1 MPVLP
6 RNRFLCRNRR
16 RSRPRSNILRRICR
30 FFNTLF
36 SCFPCVSSPDA
47 VESWN
52 STDIEELSSSEE
64 GYEDSECENMV
75 IRIVENDASRWDV
88 YSDDEDSIP
97 GQVDS
102 TSRFDVDR
110 RPTGGASNSPVRSKT
125 RTLGPAPDKI
135 DQESTGGQDVKK
147 TPKANSIRCQTPFKT
162 PMVKLPSGKEQGDLV
177 VNEIGSSE
185 DIYDERF
192 ERTEQF
198 SNPNRPLELNAGD
211 PSNAGPDSSFF
222 LDKMEPV
229 ESDIEELQEVQ
240 TCPQKGDE
248 KEGDAQD
255 LGLLITGTT
264 CFKTS
269 ASPLTNAPLLPP
281 ENKDQG
287 KSLTKEDKQE
297 IDKILLGAEDEKQL
311 AWGEEDEGKKK
322 KKQGKGT
329 KKSKKKDKQDEIKDN
344 VLGALPP
351 IPDTT
356 NGIQMA
362 WGDSTVDQEESSKK
376 KKKNKDKKKK
386 GKKGKKK
393 DKKHDKQKQEKCDEV
408 MDITE
413 KQGVEIGAK
422 EANVS
427 QLDESSALLKNEKRK
442 GKKEVQA
449 VPNQTDEPKA
459 TYDENINALFPNSTG
474 EEEETKTK
482 GKNGN
487 KCDKKKKKSKGLGH
501 KIGKMLSEV
510 LRDDKSG
517 DENDESN
524 GAKQAEKKSV
534 LRKRNRVSVA
544 PMIESVQEDQREEA
558 YGAED
563 NIQEEDDFF
572 HPRHRPTS
580 KERPP
585 CRGDPTKGGLLL
597 IDVPITPPEIKR
609 NDHGVGHSCKLSD
622 YMKKRRE
629 RELEMMTPSERR
641 IAEEED
647 RNKRMQEEDAERRM
661 EEDKRRREEDYQR
674 RKREAH
680 WATRALNK
688 LRGNTQRNDNQEIK
702 ETGRIIF
709 VQPVNQSEEEDEV
722 SGPLENFL
730 TNYEKE
736 H

>member
-1 MPVLP
+1 M
-6 RNRFLCRNRR
+6 
-16 RSRPRSNILRRICR
+16 RP
-30 FFNTLF
+30 
-36 SCFPCVSSPDA
+36 
-47 VESWN
+47 
-52 STDIEELSSSEE
+52 
-64 GYEDSECENMV
+64 
-75 IRIVENDASRWDV
+75 
-88 YSDDEDSIP
+88 
-97 GQVDS
+97 
-102 TSRFDVDR
+102 
-110 RPTGGASNSPVRSKT
+110 KT
-125 RTLGPAPDKI
+125 RTLGPAPDNI
-135 DQESTGGQDVKK
+135 ERESKGGRVGKK
-147 TPKANSIRCQTPFKT
+147 SGVSLEKKEVRQVMTQKTNSIRCQTPFKT
-162 PMVKLPSGKEQGDLV
+162 PMVKLLSCKEQGDMV

-185 DIYDERF
+185 DVYDERL

-198 SNPNRPLELNAGD
+198 SNPIQPIELNAGD
-211 PSNAGPDSSFF
+211 PSNAGQDSSLF
-222 LDKMEPV
+222 LEKIEPV

-240 TCPQKGDE
+240 TCPQKVDE

-269 ASPLTNAPLLPP
+269 ASPLINAPLLPS
-281 ENKDQG
+281 EKKDQG

-297 IDKILLGAEDEKQL
+297 IDKILLGAEDEKQF
-311 AWGEEDEGKKK
+311 AWGEEDEGKQKK
-322 KKQGKGT
+322 RQGKGT
-329 KKSKKKDKQDEIKDN
+329 EKSKKKDKQDETKDN

-362 WGDSTVDQEESSKK
+362 WGDSTVDQEESSRK

-393 DKKHDKQKQEKCDEV
+393 DRKHGKQIQENCDEV

-413 KQGVEIGAK
+413 KQGLEIGDKGK

-442 GKKEVQA
+442 GRKEVQE
-449 VPNQTDEPKA
+449 VPNKTDEPKA

-474 EEEETKTK
+474 EEEETKTI

-487 KCDKKKKKSKGLGH
+487 KSGKKKKKSKGLGH

-524 GAKQAEKKSV
+524 EDTQVKKKTV
-534 LRKRNRVSVA
+534 LRKRNKVSVA
-544 PMIESVQEDQREEA
+544 PMIESVEEDQREEA
-558 YGAED
+558 YDAEE

-597 IDVPITPPEIKR
+597 IDVPITPPEIKK
-609 NDHGVGHSCKLSD
+609 NDHGVGHSCELSD

-629 RELEMMTPSERR
+629 RELEMMTPSERK

-661 EEDKRRREEDYQR
+661 EEDKRRREADYQR

-688 LRGNTQRNDNQEIK
+688 LRGNTHKNDSQEIK

-722 SGPLENFL
+722 SGP
-730 TNYEKE
+730 
-736 H
+736 